1 MNELEILK
9 RRHSVRS
16 FTEEPLSAEV
26 VKKLKAE
33 ITMTNTHEQGIKFQ
47 LITDDPEPLKGFS
60 KSYGIFENP
69 RNYMAAVVDT
79 ATPDILERAGYFAE
93 KFVIKAVQLGLG
105 TCYVGG
111 TYNQSAVKAQLRAG
125 ERVLFLVLLGYPQ
138 EKSRVMAN
146 LMAGFIHRKKMSARQ
161 YFEPSSAYEA
171 AAAEYPMLH
180 DGLEGV
186 ACAPSALNKRPV
198 RVCISEFDGK
208 KKLCAKVDA
217 SNPKNL
223 IDLGIAKFNFN
234 FATNTECEWGNG
246 KPLIYGVDDVV

>member
-1 MNELEILK
+1 MSNLEILQ

-16 FTEEPLSAEV
+16 FTEQPLSAEV

-33 ITMTNTHEQGIKFQ
+33 ITMTNTQEQGIKFQ

-93 KFVIKAVQLGLG
+93 KFVIKAVELGLG
-105 TCYVGG
+105 TCFVGG

-125 ERVLFLVLLGYPQ
+125 ERVLFLVLLGYPK
-138 EKSRVMAN
+138 EKSRALAN
-146 LMAGFIHRKKMSARQ
+146 LMVGFIHRKKIDARQ
-161 YFEPSSAYEA
+161 FFEPSSGYGA
-171 AAAEYPMLH
+171 AVAEFPILLE
-180 DGLEGV
+180 GLEAV
-186 ACAPSALNKRPV
+186 ACAPSALNKRPA
-198 RVCISEFDGK
+198 RVFVSEVNGERL
-208 KKLCAKVDA
+208 LCAKVDA
-217 SNPKNL
+217 SNPKTL

-234 FATNTECEWGNG
+234 FATSTECEWGNG
-246 KPLIYGVDDVV
+246 KPLEMA